1 MQYST
6 VLSSTPVASAHCQAE
21 ELLRQGRYEDA
32 LQCFQQAAAEL
43 QAVALA
49 DNYVQQAVCLIHL
62 ERPQAALQM
71 SDRAIAL
78 EAGHPQAWLF
88 RAVALNRLGQ
98 FQASYKAYDRAL
110 GQRSRAAQS
119 LRSVVKKRLVT
130 LKSFLHGR
138 LRGHVSLPRLN

>member
-6 VLSSTPVASAHCQAE
+6 VLTSTPVASANCQAE
-21 ELLRQGRYEDA
+21 ELLSQSRYEAA

-43 QAVALA
+43 PAAVLA

-78 EAGHPQAWLF
+78 DASSPQAWLF

-110 GQRSRAAQS
+110 GRRSR
-119 LRSVVKKRLVT
+119 
-130 LKSFLHGR
+130 
-138 LRGHVSLPRLN
+138 